1 MSGPASGTSPAAP
14 WPEGVASSRVVWPL
28 VLWLASSEHPE
39 LGPVRGRGLTHSA
52 ALRSLVRQ
60 VQRRTLHGGPRR
72 SPDGGIK
79 TPPVMAEERSEE
91 P

>member
-1 MSGPASGTSPAAP
+1 MSGPAAGTGPAAA
-14 WPEGVASSRVVWPL
+14 WPEVAATSRVVWPL
-28 VLWLASSEHPE
+28 VLWRASSDHPE
-39 LGPVRGRGLTHSA
+39 LGPVRGRGLTHAA

-60 VQRRTLHGGPRR
+60 VQRRTPHGGPPR

-79 TPPVMAEERSEE
+79 TPPLGADERCEE